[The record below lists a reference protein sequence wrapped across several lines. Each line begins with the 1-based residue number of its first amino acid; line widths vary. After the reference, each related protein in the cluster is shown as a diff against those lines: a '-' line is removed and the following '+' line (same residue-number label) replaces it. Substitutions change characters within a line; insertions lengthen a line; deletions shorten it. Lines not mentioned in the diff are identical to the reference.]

1 MSVFKIKTEEFEGPL
16 EVLLSLIEK
25 RKLLIN
31 DIALAEVT
39 DEYISFIQNP
49 EYNKTLKD
57 KTQFIVIASTL
68 LLIKSRSLLPK
79 LVLTPEETENISDLE
94 RRLKILQRMKEA
106 SIAIQGQF
114 NVTKLHEPKERK
126 KAKQSQ
132 EVVFAPAK
140 NITKETILESVKT
153 LLNTLPKQEKVP
165 EAVITKVIS
174 LEESMSD
181 LTKRITQNIQM
192 TFSSF
197 SGHGIE
203 ERSHVVVSF
212 LAMLELVKQG
222 IIAVSQEQSF
232 KDIQIETKDVTT
244 PNYI

>member
-31 DIALAEVT
+31 DISLATVT
-39 DEYISFIQNP
+39 DEYIAFINGAEQ
-49 EYNKTLKD
+49 KKSLQD
-57 KTQFIVIASTL
+57 KTHFIVIASTL

-79 LVLTPEETENISDLE
+79 LVLTQEETENISDLE
-94 RRLKILQRMKEA
+94 RRLKILQRIKEA
-106 SIAIQGQF
+106 SVVVQETF
-114 NVTKLHEPKERK
+114 VTSQLHEPKERNK
-126 KAKQSQ
+126 VKSTA
-132 EVVFAPAK
+132 VVFSPAK
-140 NITKETILESVKT
+140 NITKESIVTSIQT

-165 EAVITKVIS
+165 EAVIKKVLS

-192 TFSSF
+192 TFSTF
-197 SGHGIE
+197 SGYGVK
-203 ERSHVVVSF
+203 ERTHVVVSF

-222 IIAVSQEQSF
+222 IISVSQDQAF
-232 KDIQIETKDVTT
+232 NDIQIETKQIAT
-244 PNYI
+244 PNYL